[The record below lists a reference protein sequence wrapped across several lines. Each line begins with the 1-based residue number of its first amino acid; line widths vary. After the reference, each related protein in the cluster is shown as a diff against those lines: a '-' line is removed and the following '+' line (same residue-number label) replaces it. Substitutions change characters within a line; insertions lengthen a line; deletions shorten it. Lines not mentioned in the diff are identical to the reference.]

1 MNNTALLSAR
11 VMKMV
16 MGISDQTS
24 ATWES
29 KLWLFSRHAMTIL
42 EPLVVLKVLTLVVLK
57 VLTMVLKVHIVQF
70 DLGLN
75 N

>member
-1 MNNTALLSAR
+1 MVALLHSAG
-11 VMKMV
+11 VWP
-16 MGISDQTS
+16 T
-24 ATWES
+24 
-29 KLWLFSRHAMTIL
+29 
-42 EPLVVLKVLTLVVLK
+42 LVVLKVLTLVVLK

>member
-1 MNNTALLSAR
+1 
-11 VMKMV
+11 
-16 MGISDQTS
+16 
-24 ATWES
+24 
-29 KLWLFSRHAMTIL
+29 MTIL

>member
-1 MNNTALLSAR
+1 
-11 VMKMV
+11 
-16 MGISDQTS
+16 
-24 ATWES
+24 
-29 KLWLFSRHAMTIL
+29 MTIL
-42 EPLVVLKVLTLVVLK
+42 ESLVVLKVLTLVVLK